1 VIAFLHPWVLLGL
14 PLAAVPLLLHLVTRR
29 DPPTVEFPAVRYL
42 VQVTREHSRRLRL
55 RHWLLLAVRTLLVL
69 ALVLAAAGPTAP
81 LGEAASHA
89 PSALALVLDN
99 SPSSGAVVG
108 GAPRLVALEAA
119 ARRILEAA
127 TPGDALWLVTAD
139 APVRRG
145 TREELLDAVD
155 RLEVS
160 DRRLDLGEAVAL
172 AGAVVRA
179 DPRPGAVALLSDLQ
193 ATALGPAEPAVPLVV
208 VRPAE
213 PPPPNMGL
221 ARIAAGPQPWT
232 PDGGTVTVEAVG
244 DPGRAVPV
252 SVQLAARPPRQA
264 LVAPGAAAAVPVPGT
279 LPGWWL
285 LRAAKDPD
293 ELRSDDERIGV
304 VRIAPVAAV
313 RWSDRD
319 RFVSAAAQVLESGG
333 RLRRGAEVTLGDFG
347 PGASVIWPPADA
359 AEAGALNR
367 ALAGRGS
374 AWRFGA
380 LLETASETDSGP
392 LVGRERIARRYTL
405 EYTRGGPPQ
414 GVIATAG
421 GTPWLVRSGD
431 LVLVASRLEPEWT
444 DLPVSTRFVA
454 FLDALVNRVSRGELV
469 LQDAA
474 PGDPVPLPDQADA
487 VVGGGGDRRWDVEGG
502 AAFRPPA
509 VGVYYVLADRDT
521 IGAITANLDP
531 RESILA
537 PAAVGA
543 IRALWRGARVVQPGQ
558 AAGAAFAGAGRA
570 SLQGPL
576 LWAALLLGMVEV
588 ALASGGRRR
597 G

>member
-14 PLAAVPLLLHLVTRR
+14 PLAALPLLLHLVTRR
-29 DPPTVEFPAVRYL
+29 EPPTVEFPAVRYL

-69 ALVLAAAGPTAP
+69 VLVLAAAGPTAP

-89 PSALALVLDN
+89 PSALVLVLDN

-108 GAPRLVALEAA
+108 GVPRLLELKAA
-119 ARRILEAA
+119 ARRMLEAA
-127 TPGDALWLVTAD
+127 MPGDALWLVTAD
-139 APVRRG
+139 APIRRG
-145 TREELLDAVD
+145 TRDELLGAVD
-155 RLEVS
+155 RIEVS

-172 AGAVVRA
+172 AGTVVRG
-179 DPRPGAVALLSDLQ
+179 DPRPGAIALLSDLQ

-208 VRPAE
+208 VRLAE
-213 PPPPNMGL
+213 PPPPNTGL
-221 ARIAAGPQPWT
+221 SRIAPGPQPWT
-232 PDGGTVTVEAVG
+232 TEGGVVTVEAVG

-264 LVAPGAAAAVPVPGT
+264 LVTPGTAAAFPVPGT
-279 LPGWWL
+279 VPGWWP
-285 LRAAKDPD
+285 LRASKDPD

-304 VRIAPVAAV
+304 VRIAPVATV
-313 RWSDRD
+313 RWSPGD
-319 RFVSAAAQVLESGG
+319 RFVSAAAQVLEAAG
-333 RLRRGAEVTLGDFG
+333 RLRRGAGVTLGQLG
-347 PGASVIWPPADA
+347 PGASVIWPPADR

-374 AWRFGA
+374 AWRFGT
-380 LLETASETDSGP
+380 LLETASETDSGS
-392 LVGRERIARRYTL
+392 LLGRERIARRYTL
-405 EYTRGGPPQ
+405 ESTRDGPPQ
-414 GVIATAG
+414 GVIVTAG

-431 LVLVASRLEPEWT
+431 LVLIGSRLEPEWT

-454 FLDALVNRVSRGELV
+454 FLDALVNRVTRGELV
-469 LQDAA
+469 LQDGA

-487 VVGGGGDRRWDVEGG
+487 VVSGDRRWNVEGG

-521 IGAITANLDP
+521 IGAIIANPDP

-537 PAAVGA
+537 PADPGA
-543 IRALWRGARVVQPGQ
+543 IRALWRGARVVHPGQ